1 MNKSKGTIKDKGDGD
16 GKQGRVATNRGS
28 SKATMSNKVIR
39 LSSNLKLAI
48 NGKRTEVAINR
59 TDNSSCF
66 IDIVVRGGKLEIV
79 YCDEAQKDY

>member
-1 MNKSKGTIKDKGDGD
+1 MSKSQGAIRGNGD
-16 GKQGRVATNRGS
+16 GKQGIVATNRDR
-28 SKATMSNKVIR
+28 SKATKANKVIR
-39 LSSNLKLAI
+39 LSSNLELAI

-66 IDIVVRGGKLEIV
+66 IDIVVRDSKLEIV